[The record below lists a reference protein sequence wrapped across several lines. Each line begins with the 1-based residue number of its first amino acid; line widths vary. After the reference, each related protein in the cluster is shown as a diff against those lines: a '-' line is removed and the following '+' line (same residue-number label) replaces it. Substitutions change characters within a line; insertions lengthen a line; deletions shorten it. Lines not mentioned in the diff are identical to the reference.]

1 MTSPNLQ
8 CSNNVRKCF
17 KIKLAGYHIMEVWL
31 MVYAKDMVYYIL
43 RTKTNLWVGLRKTK
57 QMVMER
63 FICTN

>member
-1 MTSPNLQ
+1 
-8 CSNNVRKCF
+8 
-17 KIKLAGYHIMEVWL
+17 

-63 FICTN
+63 FICTNQGNG